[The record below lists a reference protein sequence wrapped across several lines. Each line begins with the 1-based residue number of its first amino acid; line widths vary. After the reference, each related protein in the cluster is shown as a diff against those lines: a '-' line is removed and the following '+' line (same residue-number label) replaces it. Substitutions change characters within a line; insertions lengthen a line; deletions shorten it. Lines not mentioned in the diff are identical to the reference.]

1 MLLSA
6 IFFKQRWMM
15 PNFHLFNTR
24 PNCKNEC
31 FWQINSLRF
40 FLSAPYQQTNSSKL
54 QYPLNDFPVC
64 LSNFSVLLEELI
76 LFAFLA
82 SSWRPILIKLTTAS
96 RAFRLQSRC
105 QSIPGLF
112 SSFNTSIFY
121 LYSAPSYFKS
131 PPLSITTS
139 SRLKF
144 VIFKIQKKKMV

>member
-1 MLLSA
+1 MLLA
-6 IFFKQRWMM
+6 NKFTQV
-15 PNFHLFNTR
+15 
-24 PNCKNEC
+24 
-31 FWQINSLRF
+31 

-144 VIFKIQKKKMV
+144 VIFKIQKKKNGLITTKTLEIFRSVSCLTKIVIEILPPG